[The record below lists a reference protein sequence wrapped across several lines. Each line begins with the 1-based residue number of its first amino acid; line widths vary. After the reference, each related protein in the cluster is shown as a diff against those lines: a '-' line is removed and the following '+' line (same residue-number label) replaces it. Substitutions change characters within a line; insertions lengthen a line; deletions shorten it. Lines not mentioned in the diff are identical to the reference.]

1 MDVWE
6 ADLLD
11 VQNVSKFNDNYKY
24 LLTVIDIFSKFLH
37 VVPLKSKSGQ
47 TFASAFQSVFTDKKY
62 SKPYKQR
69 PLTLRT
75 DKGKEFLNKTFQ
87 DMLKHEGIQF
97 QVCKNPDVKCS
108 VVERVQHTLRDSF
121 NRYFT
126 FKNTYRY
133 IDLLH
138 KFVRDYHNTVH
149 TTTGIAPSKVTD
161 SDILNI
167 WKRMNAKRL
176 RIPSVEVKFRLGQHV
191 RISKEK
197 MKLAKA
203 SEQNFSTEIFRISKI
218 IYRTPLP
225 FYELEDLNKTPID
238 GLFYGEELTP
248 VRISKRIVYQIDKI
262 LRQRRRRGILDYLV
276 SWRVYP
282 TSFDSWV
289 PASEVRNNAQT

>member
-1 MDVWE
+1 
-6 ADLLD
+6 
-11 VQNVSKFNDNYKY
+11 
-24 LLTVIDIFSKFLH
+24 
-37 VVPLKSKSGQ
+37 
-47 TFASAFQSVFTDKKY
+47 
-62 SKPYKQR
+62 
-69 PLTLRT
+69 
-75 DKGKEFLNKTFQ
+75 
-87 DMLKHEGIQF
+87 MLKHEGIQF
-97 QVCKNPDVKCS
+97 QICKNPDVKCS
-108 VVERVQHTLRDSF
+108 VTERVKRTLRERF
-121 NRYFT
+121 NKYLT
-126 FKNTYRY
+126 FKKSYRY

-138 KFVRDYHNTVH
+138 KFVRDYNNTVH

-238 GLFYGEELTP
+238 GLFYGEEFTP
-248 VRISKRIVYQIDKI
+248 VLISKRTCTRLIKY
-262 LRQRRRRGILDYLV
+262 
-276 SWRVYP
+276 
-282 TSFDSWV
+282 
-289 PASEVRNNAQT
+289 